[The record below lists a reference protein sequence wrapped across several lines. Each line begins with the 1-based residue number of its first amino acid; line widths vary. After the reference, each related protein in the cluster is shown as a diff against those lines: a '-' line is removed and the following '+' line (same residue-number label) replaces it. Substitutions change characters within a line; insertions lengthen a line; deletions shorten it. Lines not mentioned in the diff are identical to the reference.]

1 MNRLSYMIDMVMKLN
16 EKTYNNYISKSLN
29 KTFKSVLFGRF
40 LRAID
45 DYNLIKTGDHICVA
59 MSGGK
64 DSLLLAALFEEY
76 KLHYNNNIKV
86 TYLMMNSGFKSDF
99 LDNHFQNIEKIGIT
113 QITKESRVYEI
124 ANQMNPE
131 APCFLCARMR
141 RGFLYQAAKDLGCN
155 KLALGHHFD
164 DVIETTLMNM
174 FYTGTFKTMLP
185 KAKSKNYDGLE
196 LIRPMYLIKETD
208 VKRFM
213 KYHDFTISSKGCLF
227 QERNEDS
234 KRQEMK
240 TLVTKLRKVY
250 KNIDINIFRSAENI
264 NLSSVLGYYRDDK
277 KKVSFLD
284 TYDNQA
290 EEDEN

>member
-1 MNRLSYMIDMVMKLN
+1 MIYSVINMEDRN
-16 EKTYNNYISKSLN
+16 YSSYISKSLN

-45 DYNLIKTGDHICVA
+45 DYKLIQENDKICVA
-59 MSGGK
+59 LSGGK

-76 KLHYNNNIKV
+76 KLHYNNNIEVKYV
-86 TYLMMNSGFKSDF
+86 MMNSGFTDKF
-99 LDNHFQNIEKIGIT
+99 LNDHLANIEKIGIH
-113 QITKESRVYEI
+113 QITKDSRVYEV
-124 ANQMNPE
+124 ANRMNPK

-141 RGFLYQAAKDLGCN
+141 RGFLYQTAKDLGCN

-185 KAKSKNYDGLE
+185 KAKSQNYEGLE
-196 LIRPMYLIKETD
+196 LIRPMYLIKEKD
-208 VKRFM
+208 VERFI
-213 KYHDFTISSKGCLF
+213 KYHDFTVSPKGCLF
-227 QERNEDS
+227 QERNQDS

-240 TLVTKLRKVY
+240 RLIDDLRKVY

-264 NLSSVLGYYRDDK
+264 NLSSVLGYYEDESN
-277 KKVSFLD
+277 KVNFLD
-284 TYDNQA
+284 KY
-290 EEDEN
+290 

>member
-1 MNRLSYMIDMVMKLN
+1 MEDRNYSS
-16 EKTYNNYISKSLN
+16 YISKSLN

-45 DYNLIKTGDHICVA
+45 DYKLIQENDKICVA
-59 MSGGK
+59 LSGGK

-76 KLHYNNNIKV
+76 KLHYNNNIEVKYV
-86 TYLMMNSGFKSDF
+86 MMNSGFTDKF
-99 LDNHFQNIEKIGIT
+99 LNDHLANIEKIGIH
-113 QITKESRVYEI
+113 QITKDSRVYEV
-124 ANQMNPE
+124 ANRMNPK

-141 RGFLYQAAKDLGCN
+141 RGFLYQTAKDLGCN

-185 KAKSKNYDGLE
+185 KAKSQNYEGLE
-196 LIRPMYLIKETD
+196 LIRPMYLIKEKD
-208 VKRFM
+208 VERFI
-213 KYHDFTISSKGCLF
+213 KYHDFTVNPKGCLF
-227 QERNEDS
+227 QERNQDS

-240 TLVTKLRKVY
+240 RLIDDLRKVY

-264 NLSSVLGYYRDDK
+264 NISSVLGYYEDESN
-277 KKVSFLD
+277 KVNFLD
-284 TYDNQA
+284 KY
-290 EEDEN
+290 

>member
-1 MNRLSYMIDMVMKLN
+1 MKESSYS
-16 EKTYNNYISKSLN
+16 TYISKSLN

-45 DYNLIKTGDHICVA
+45 DYKLIEENDKICVA
-59 MSGGK
+59 LSGGK

-76 KLHYNNNIKV
+76 KLHYNNKIEVK
-86 TYLMMNSGFKSDF
+86 YLMMNSGFTEKFFTDH
-99 LDNHFQNIEKIGIT
+99 LENLKKLGIE
-113 QITKESRVYEI
+113 QITKDSRVYEI

-141 RGFLYQAAKDLGCN
+141 RGFLYQTAKDLGCN

-185 KAKSKNYDGLE
+185 KAKSKNYEGLE
-196 LIRPMYLIKETD
+196 LIRPMYLIKEKD
-208 VKRFM
+208 VERFI
-213 KYHDFTISSKGCLF
+213 KYHGFTINPKGCFF
-227 QERNEDS
+227 QERNIDS

-240 TLVTKLRKVY
+240 NLITSLRKVY

-264 NLSSVLGYYRDDK
+264 NLSSVLGYYEDGSEK
-277 KKVSFLD
+277 ISFLD
-284 TYDNQA
+284 KY
-290 EEDEN
+290 

>member
-1 MNRLSYMIDMVMKLN
+1 MK
-16 EKTYNNYISKSLN
+16 ESTYSTYISKSLN

-45 DYNLIKTGDHICVA
+45 NYKLIEENDKICVA
-59 MSGGK
+59 LSGGK

-76 KLHYNNNIKV
+76 KLHYNNKIEVK
-86 TYLMMNSGFKSDF
+86 YLMMNSGFTEKFFTDH
-99 LDNHFQNIEKIGIT
+99 LENLKKLGIE
-113 QITKESRVYEI
+113 QITKDSRVYEI
-124 ANQMNPE
+124 ANQMNPK

-141 RGFLYQAAKDLGCN
+141 RGFLYQTAKDLGCN

-185 KAKSKNYDGLE
+185 KAKSKNYEELE
-196 LIRPMYLIKETD
+196 LIRPMYLIKEKD
-208 VKRFM
+208 VERFI
-213 KYHDFTISSKGCLF
+213 KYHGFTINPKGCFF
-227 QERNEDS
+227 QERNIDS

-240 TLVTKLRKVY
+240 NLVTSLRKVY

-264 NLSSVLGYYRDDK
+264 NLSSVLGYYEDDSK
-277 KKVSFLD
+277 KISFLD
-284 TYDNQA
+284 KY
-290 EEDEN
+290 